1 MPQKGARRLLFYIES
16 LVLFK
21 NLKEAPFFA
30 PFYRLLSRI
39 AQLEESIT
47 SVPLH
52 LPDKIGLIRLWTD
65 VMHFVLSE
73 ERSLHELI
81 IDFILHDENPLTL
94 AAEALAPE
102 SGHIAG
108 DKTQRGKS
116 LAPALLEQAR
126 LDLLYLQTI
135 ASCTT
140 VELIEPILSL
150 FSDRLTL
157 DISQRIKKEE
167 AILSHFFRHS
177 GEHPLFPSHKSWDT
191 ALEGLLAYWKSEGVG
206 HLGKHSFLVWKPEE
220 EMPLQPALL
229 PDPIRLSQLFGYE
242 AQRAIVLANTR
253 RFISG
258 HRANNLLLYG
268 DRGTGKSATVKAV
281 CNEFAGEKLRLVS
294 VDKQHLQDYPRIIKT
309 LSDRP
314 YRFILY
320 IDDLSFE
327 TLDDSYTGLKALLE
341 GGVNQRPDNVVI
353 YATSNRRH
361 LVRESRADRP
371 DTAAAAAAIESGD
384 MRAFDTMQE
393 QLSLADRFGL
403 TVVFSTPGQ
412 EEYLTIV
419 QKIAQERGLTIPGTT
434 LREQALR
441 WEKWF
446 NGRSPRSARQ
456 FVDWIEGGMDFPWDS

>member
-1 MPQKGARRLLFYIES
+1 MPQKGAKRLLFYIES

-21 NLKEAPFFA
+21 NLKEVPFFA
-30 PFYRLLSRI
+30 PLYRLLSRI

-47 SVPLH
+47 SVPIH
-52 LPDKIGLIRLWTD
+52 LPDRIGLIRLWTD
-65 VMHFVLSE
+65 FMYFVLSE
-73 ERSLHELI
+73 ERSFYELI
-81 IDFILHDENPLTL
+81 IEFILHDENPLTL
-94 AAEALAPE
+94 AAEMSTLEPGHTAENKA
-102 SGHIAG
+102 SGR
-108 DKTQRGKS
+108 KP
-116 LAPALLEQAR
+116 LPPALLEQAR
-126 LDLLYLQTI
+126 LDLLYLQAI

-150 FSDRLTL
+150 FSDRLTA
-157 DISQRIKKEE
+157 DISHRIKQEE
-167 AILSHFFRHS
+167 ALLSHFFRHS
-177 GEHPLFPSHKSWDT
+177 EDHPLFPSHKSWDT
-191 ALEGLLAYWKSEGVG
+191 SLESLLAYWKSEGVG
-206 HLGKHSFLVWKPEE
+206 HIGKHSFLVWKPEGE
-220 EMPLQPALL
+220 LPLQPALL

-242 AQRAIVLANTR
+242 AQRAVVLANTR
-253 RFISG
+253 RFIAG

-281 CNEFAGEKLRLVS
+281 CNEFASERLRLVA

-309 LSDRP
+309 LSHRP

-341 GGVNQRPDNVVI
+341 GSVTQRPDNVVI

-361 LVRESRADRP
+361 LVRENRTDRP
-371 DTAAAAAAIESGD
+371 DTAAAAAALESGD

-403 TVVFSTPGQ
+403 TVVFTTPSQ

-456 FVDWIEGGMDFPWDS
+456 FVDWIEGGLDFPWES

>member
-1 MPQKGARRLLFYIES
+1 MPQKGAKRLLFYIES

-21 NLKEAPFFA
+21 NIKEAPFLA
-30 PFYRLLSRI
+30 PLYRLLFRI

-47 SVPLH
+47 SVPIH
-52 LPDKIGLIRLWTD
+52 LADRIGLIRLWTD
-65 VMHFVLSE
+65 VMHFLLSE
-73 ERSLHELI
+73 ERSFYELI

-94 AAEALAPE
+94 AAETLGSEPRHIAENKVARGKLLAPVM
-102 SGHIAG
+102 
-108 DKTQRGKS
+108 
-116 LAPALLEQAR
+116 LEQAR
-126 LDLLYLQTI
+126 FDLLYLQSI
-135 ASCTT
+135 ASCTPMD
-140 VELIEPILSL
+140 LLEPIVSL
-150 FSDRLTL
+150 FGDRPTSE
-157 DISQRIKKEE
+157 ISQRIKKEE
-167 AILSHFFRHS
+167 VLLSHFFRHS
-177 GEHPLFPSHKSWDT
+177 GDHPLFPPHQSWDHS
-191 ALEGLLAYWKSEGVG
+191 LEGLLTYWQIHGTGTIANSP
-206 HLGKHSFLVWKPEE
+206 FLVWHPEE
-220 EMPLQPALL
+220 GGSLRATPL
-229 PDPIRLSQLFGYE
+229 PDPIRLSQLVGYQ
-242 AQRAIVLANTR
+242 AQQAIVLANTR
-253 RFISG
+253 RFLAG

-281 CNEFAGEKLRLVS
+281 CNEFAGEKLRLVA
-294 VDKQHLQDYPRIIKT
+294 VEKQDLHDYPRIIKA

-361 LVRESRADRP
+361 LVRENRTDRP
-371 DTAAAAAAIESGD
+371 DTAAVATAIESGD
-384 MRAFDTMQE
+384 MRVFDTMQE

-403 TVVFSTPGQ
+403 TVVFTTPSQ

-419 QKIAQERGLTIPGTT
+419 QELARQRGLEIPEAT

-456 FVDWIEGGMDFPWDS
+456 FIDWIEGGVDFPWDS